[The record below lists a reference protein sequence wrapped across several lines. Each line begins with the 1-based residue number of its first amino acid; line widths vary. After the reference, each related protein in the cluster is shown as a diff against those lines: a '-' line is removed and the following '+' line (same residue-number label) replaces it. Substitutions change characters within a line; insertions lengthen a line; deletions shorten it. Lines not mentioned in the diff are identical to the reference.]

1 MRKTNKSI
9 AILLLA
15 ATLASLASFGGT
27 YSMDGIFAGQF
38 RNLIRL
44 DNENA
49 ASNYA
54 KFEPVCKEGLVGI
67 LAKYDELT
75 K

>member
-9 AILLLA
+9 FFLLLVSM
-15 ATLASLASFGGT
+15 LASLASCGGT

-54 KFEPVCKEGLVGI
+54 KFEPVCKEGLAGI
-67 LAKYDELT
+67 LAKYDEPT